1 MKFWKNENLSDR
13 YIPSKQKKKLLYI
26 IHDRRKMRGKFFF
39 FIKTKIFDLQYIQ
52 INFLRLKQRTK
63 ICATDCYV
71 ISHRFFPR
79 FFNRDSNALVTYRRS
94 KRNSIINNSGQSS
107 LVVISRSSIRGV
119 ERCSWCCAQHF
130 SLLRVL
136 SPRRETSLHPVCL
149 QRGKLGNSVATIMN

>member
-1 MKFWKNENLSDR
+1 MKFEEWKFIGSIYSLETEKKIAVYNSWQTENA
-13 YIPSKQKKKLLYI
+13 
-26 IHDRRKMRGKFFF
+26 RKIFF
-39 FIKTKIFDLQYIQ
+39 FIKTKIFDLEYIQ

-79 FFNRDSNALVTYRRS
+79 FFNRDSNALVTYHGS

-130 SLLRVL
+130 SLPRVL

>member
-1 MKFWKNENLSDR
+1 MKFEEWKFIGSIYSLETEKKIAVYNSWQTENARKIFFFYKNQDIRFTVHTDKFPSFKTTHENLC
-13 YIPSKQKKKLLYI
+13 
-26 IHDRRKMRGKFFF
+26 
-39 FIKTKIFDLQYIQ
+39 
-52 INFLRLKQRTK
+52 N
-63 ICATDCYV
+63 CYV

-130 SLLRVL
+130 SLPRVL

>member
-79 FFNRDSNALVTYRRS
+79 FFNRDSNALVTYHRS

-107 LVVISRSSIRGV
+107 LSSRDRRFEVLRDAVRNIFLSLVSYPPGEKHPSILCV
-119 ERCSWCCAQHF
+119 YNAESW
-130 SLLRVL
+130 
-136 SPRRETSLHPVCL
+136 ETPL
-149 QRGKLGNSVATIMN
+149 QQ